1 MKSVTYAEAVDAALC
16 YGWIDGQ
23 GQKLDER
30 YYLIRF
36 TPRRPTSIWSKI
48 NRTKATALIESG
60 EMQAPGLHEV
70 ERARADGRWDAAY
83 DSPKN
88 MKVPDDLTAAL
99 RKNAKAKKSFATLD
113 GANRYA
119 ILHRVTT
126 AKKPETRARRI
137 SQFVEMLARGE
148 TLHPR

>member
-23 GQKLDER
+23 GQKFDER

-60 EMQAPGLHEV
+60 AMQAPGLHEV